1 MKWEDLKIAFK
12 LFFFFIFLLSAF
24 CQMQFKHLWICVCL
38 SFFSLFYFFFALLPV
53 ISIANQKQLPLTYC
67 TCWPINFVSPSIS
80 PPAYKT
86 LPNSVGEATDLV
98 SSLMS
103 EMNNS
108 AYLDTLLASSTENQ
122 IEPTVAPASIGD
134 LATLSPTQGIL
145 NGKISS
151 DDPRLP
157 LQLLPSLN
165 SAIGPQIDLNNP
177 LILGAALQNPTLAA
191 MYFGLQQLSQQVTQ
205 YTTILKPTE
214 VPSTET
220 IYATKTVSFYD
231 GRQTRTRTIT
241 EPASTTIKL
250 VSTVTPQVQPVIN
263 PQVLVQQAQLQRAFA
278 SQLLQNN
285 NNNNNNNINN
295 NNNPFISGNPMVNGN
310 NVLSSLLQQQQNNQG
325 SLNQLNVNNL
335 PIPSVPQ
342 ISPST
347 VTETTVTL
355 ITTTS
360 TSSKIYTLIY
370 NAFST
375 KYRTVTST
383 TVYPTQ
389 ITTTITKT
397 ITPSATAYN
406 PFFGWVC

>member
-1 MKWEDLKIAFK
+1 
-12 LFFFFIFLLSAF
+12 
-24 CQMQFKHLWICVCL
+24 
-38 SFFSLFYFFFALLPV
+38 
-53 ISIANQKQLPLTYC
+53 
-67 TCWPINFVSPSIS
+67 
-80 PPAYKT
+80 
-86 LPNSVGEATDLV
+86 
-98 SSLMS
+98 MS

-108 AYLDTLLASSTENQ
+108 AYLDTLLAASTENQ
-122 IEPTVAPASIGD
+122 IEPTIAPASIGD
-134 LATLSPTQGIL
+134 MATLSPTQGL
-145 NGKISS
+145 NSNLKTSSSS

-205 YTTILKPTE
+205 YTTIYKPTE

-241 EPASTTIKL
+241 EPASTTIKM

-263 PQVLVQQAQLQRAFA
+263 PQILVQQAQLQRAFA
-278 SQLLQNN
+278 SQLLNSQGNN
-285 NNNNNNNINN
+285 NNNNNNNNPFINANAMINN
-295 NNNPFISGNPMVNGN
+295 NA
-310 NVLSSLLQQQQNNQG
+310 VLSGLLQQNNQG
-325 SLNQLNVNNL
+325 PLGNQLNVNNL
-335 PIPSVPQ
+335 PIASVPQ

-360 TSSKIYTLIY
+360 TSSKVYTLIY

-383 TVYPTQ
+383 SVYPTQ

-397 ITPSATAYN
+397 ITPSATAY
-406 PFFGWVC
+406 PFFG

>member
-1 MKWEDLKIAFK
+1 
-12 LFFFFIFLLSAF
+12 
-24 CQMQFKHLWICVCL
+24 
-38 SFFSLFYFFFALLPV
+38 
-53 ISIANQKQLPLTYC
+53 
-67 TCWPINFVSPSIS
+67 
-80 PPAYKT
+80 
-86 LPNSVGEATDLV
+86 
-98 SSLMS
+98 MS

-108 AYLDTLLASSTENQ
+108 AYLDTLLAASSVENQ

-134 LATLSPTQGIL
+134 MATLISSPTQGHGKVNSL
-145 NGKISS
+145 NPS
-151 DDPRLP
+151 DDSARLP
-157 LQLLPSLN
+157 VQLLPSLN

-220 IYATKTVSFYD
+220 IYSTKTVSFYD

-241 EPASTTIKL
+241 EPASTTIKMI
-250 VSTVTPQVQPVIN
+250 STVTPQVQPVIN
-263 PQVLVQQAQLQRAFA
+263 PQILVQQAQLQRAFA
-278 SQLLQNN
+278 SQLLNSQSNN
-285 NNNNNNNINN
+285 NNNNFNN
-295 NNNPFISGNPMVNGN
+295 NNGNNNGNNGLLSGLVNN
-310 NVLSSLLQQQQNNQG
+310 NVLSGLLGGQNNNLHQQQQQFA
-325 SLNQLNVNNL
+325 NQLNVNNL
-335 PIPSVPQ
+335 PIVASVPQ

-397 ITPSATAYN
+397 ITPSATGY
-406 PFFGWVC
+406 PFFG